1 MITTAIL
8 NDPKPARGVNWAGH
22 PMKEG
27 EDYYGKTVTDA
38 PQSPA
43 EAPTTRPEAPAESRP
58 RKRRQRRKSAAV
70 WTAEKRA
77 EIGARMR
84 AWHAARKAG
93 TPSVMDTQSTA
104 QQAQSPSVTV
114 DGA

>member
-38 PQSPA
+38 PSSA
-43 EAPTTRPEAPAESRP
+43 VEAPTARPNPAAESRP
-58 RKRRQRRKSAAV
+58 RKRRRGRKSAAV

-84 AWHAARKAG
+84 AWHAQRKQGG
-93 TPSVMDTQSTA
+93 TVASTVA
-104 QQAQSPSVTV
+104 TPHDAP
-114 DGA
+114 